1 MDLDILRG
9 TGNKTSERI
18 GHVTRMDHGGV
29 AEKSKQ
35 EGMERM
41 GRPRLRWLENVE
53 KDLREMYVKI
63 CRQN

>member
-9 TGNKTSERI
+9 TGNKTSEKI

-35 EGMERM
+35 EGM

-53 KDLREMYVKI
+53 KDFGEL
-63 CRQN
+63 